1 MMKRKMYDCPT
12 TEVVRL
18 ENQARLL
25 NGSGNIDASRA
36 IYGNAD
42 PEIWG

>member
-1 MMKRKMYDCPT
+1 MKRKMYDCPT

-36 IYGNAD
+36 IYGEAFT
-42 PEIWG
+42 ETWE